1 MCGLVELNVR
11 PSVNGNR
18 TRTRRNKEMLRHKE
32 LGPLLFKSEKKGGTI
47 LGPKV

>member
-1 MCGLVELNVR
+1 MCGLVELDAG
-11 PSVNGNR
+11 PSVKGNR
-18 TRTRRNKEMLRHKE
+18 TRTRRNKEMLGHME